1 MHGSLTTCVGLMLA
15 IFWSFGFWLQVE
27 RSGKKL
33 IIIVIMK
40 MRMRIGIKNVI
51 VENYDNDE
59 YHDEDDR
66 EGGFCH

>member
-1 MHGSLTTCVGLMLA
+1 MLA

-27 RSGKKL
+27 RRGKKL

-59 YHDEDDR
+59 YYDEDDR

>member
-1 MHGSLTTCVGLMLA
+1 M
-15 IFWSFGFWLQVE
+15 E

>member
-40 MRMRIGIKNVI
+40 MRMRIVMVNMI
-51 VENYDNDE
+51 VENY
-59 YHDEDDR
+59 EDDDE
-66 EGGFCH
+66 EGS